1 MHVIVC
7 VKQVPNPEISSSVFR
22 VDEVAK
28 KVVPVAGMS
37 QVMSPFDEQALE
49 AALRIREK
57 LGAAKITVLSLG
69 PSSAKEVIKHGLSL
83 GADEGV
89 LLTDGAFE
97 GADSYTTALALSE
110 AIKKMGDYDL
120 ILTGRQAADW
130 DAGVVGCGI
139 AELLG
144 IPAITFAKSVQ
155 IDKDT
160 VRVERVLDDGF
171 ETVETRLPALVT
183 ISNELGAVRKAN
195 LRETMKA
202 ARKPTQIWS
211 SSEIGIAAE
220 QVGSA
225 GARRVLDR
233 LFVPVKNIKCE
244 MFDGNSPR
252 EAAAS
257 LVRRLREFKII

>member
-7 VKQVPNPEISSSVFR
+7 VKQIPNPEISPGIFKI
-22 VDEVAK
+22 DEVAK
-28 KVVPVAGMS
+28 KVVPVAGMA

-49 AALRIREK
+49 AALRIREN
-57 LGAAKITVLSLG
+57 LGAAKITVMSLG
-69 PSSAKEVIKHGLSL
+69 PSSAREVIKHGLSL

-89 LLTDGAFE
+89 LLTDSAFE
-97 GADSYTTALALSE
+97 GADSYTTALTLSE
-110 AIKKMGDYDL
+110 AIKKVGEYDL

-130 DAGVVGCGI
+130 DAGIVGCGI

-155 IDKDT
+155 IEKDV
-160 VRVERVLDDGF
+160 VRVERVIDDGF

-220 QVGSA
+220 RVGSA

-233 LFVPVKNIKCE
+233 LFVPVKNIECE
-244 MFDGNSPR
+244 MFDGNSPG
-252 EAAAS
+252 EIAAS